1 VSEGTAAPRFIADH
15 MLGSLARWL
24 RMLGYDTV
32 YDKTLNDPDIAK
44 VARTESRFI
53 LTRDK
58 ELAKEAGALL
68 LVDDDLDTQLKA
80 TSEKFG
86 LKFTEGLIRCSSCN
100 GELLD
105 LSKDEAKGQIPEGA
119 FANNEKF
126 WKCSKCGKIFWK
138 GSHWLGIME
147 RLKKLNLA

>member
-1 VSEGTAAPRFIADH
+1 MSDEAVRPKFIANH

-24 RMLGYDTV
+24 RIMGYDTV
-32 YDKTLNDPDIAK
+32 YDKTKDDPAIAK
-44 VARTESRFI
+44 IAREESRFV

-58 ELAKEAGALL
+58 ELAKEPGALL
-68 LVDDDLDTQLKA
+68 LADDDLELQLKA

-86 LKFTEGLIRCSSCN
+86 LKFSEGLIRCSACN
-100 GELLD
+100 GD
-105 LSKDEAKGQIPEGA
+105 LVDLPKDSAKGQIPEGA
-119 FANNEKF
+119 FENNDKF

-138 GSHWLGIME
+138 GSHWLGIMD